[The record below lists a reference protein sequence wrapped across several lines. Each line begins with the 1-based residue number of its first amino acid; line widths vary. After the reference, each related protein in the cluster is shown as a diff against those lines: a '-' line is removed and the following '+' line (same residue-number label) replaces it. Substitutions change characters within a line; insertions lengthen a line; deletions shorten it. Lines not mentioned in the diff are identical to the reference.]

1 MQCSS
6 PRGGHVTKQGQS
18 ESLPRTG
25 IEKPWENVLFFLW
38 VARVWFGGSPHPR
51 ESLFQDGGHREA
63 KENPSSKPEGSGL
76 GLSSVEPP
84 STFTHLLRLI
94 WVGFQPLSLDRIMIQ
109 ANPQPGL
116 LSPSPITC
124 LGACLWDSR
133 RGIEGPQ
140 ARLKREDLQLL
151 SFLNALPLLG
161 PPQVTTGFSDLH
173 PHTSIQWPEHW
184 AASSCCWRLGLPFV
198 LLHGSNFI
206 SPPCILSWEAE
217 WDHMFAFPLHDLTG
231 LLVNHVKGL
240 FWSADLLE
248 LTEHKRRLFQ
258 DRGYKHKSD
267 SHVLRLCMRSAQ
279 LFSAWQQICPPQK

>member
-25 IEKPWENVLFFLW
+25 LEKPWENVLFFLW

-51 ESLFQDGGHREA
+51 ESLSQDGGHTEA
-63 KENPSSKPEGSGL
+63 KENPSSKPEGSSL
-76 GLSSVEPP
+76 GLSSVEPL

-133 RGIEGPQ
+133 QGIEGPQ
-140 ARLKREDLQLL
+140 ARHKRQDLQLL
-151 SFLNALPLLG
+151 SFLNALG
-161 PPQVTTGFSDLH
+161 PPQVTTGFSDFR
-173 PHTSIQWPEHW
+173 PHTSIQWPERW
-184 AASSCCWRLGLPFV
+184 AASPAADAW
-198 LLHGSNFI
+198 GSPLF
-206 SPPCILSWEAE
+206 SSTCLIL
-217 WDHMFAFPLHDLTG
+217 FPLHVSCLGKQNGTTCLPFHYMISLASLWTVWKAYSEALT
-231 LLVNHVKGL
+231 
-240 FWSADLLE
+240 F
-248 LTEHKRRLFQ
+248 
-258 DRGYKHKSD
+258 
-267 SHVLRLCMRSAQ
+267 
-279 LFSAWQQICPPQK
+279 